1 MVIVDVVELR
11 VLTGVEFDGDERE
24 EGGGDRVFE

>member
-11 VLTGVEFDGDERE
+11 VLTGVEFDGDKGEK
-24 EGGGDRVFE
+24 GGGGGVGE